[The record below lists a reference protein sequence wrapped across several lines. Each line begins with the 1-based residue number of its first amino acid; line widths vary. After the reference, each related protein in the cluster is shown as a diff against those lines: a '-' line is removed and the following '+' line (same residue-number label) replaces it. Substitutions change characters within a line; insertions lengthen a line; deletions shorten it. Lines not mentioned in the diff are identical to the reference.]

1 MDRLLSYLFAKRQR
15 YVCKNRNCCMTIEA
29 LCSAGAGL
37 SLLVG
42 HQGCEGATWQER
54 QREPPGQGSEPS
66 AGSAGSLGCPHPVL
80 KCKYIFQIK
89 YTDAILSTYS
99 TRKLLWFEITKMLI
113 ALDFLTLLRHLLRL
127 FSAHFRSLFPVKL
140 S

>member
-1 MDRLLSYLFAKRQR
+1 
-15 YVCKNRNCCMTIEA
+15 MTIEV
-29 LCSAGAGL
+29 LCSAGVRL

-42 HQGCEGATWQER
+42 HQGCEGATRQER
-54 QREPPGQGSEPS
+54 EREPPGQGSEPS

-89 YTDAILSTYS
+89 YTDAILSIS

-113 ALDFLTLLRHLLRL
+113 ALDFLTLLRHLLQL